1 MGEVNEQN
9 TDTRASKESQDK
21 SLEAEQ
27 KGVQQSPMMV
37 AASHKLDLKS
47 PMK

>member
-1 MGEVNEQN
+1 MQEVNEQDI
-9 TDTRASKESQDK
+9 DTRASKESQEK

-47 PMK
+47 SMK